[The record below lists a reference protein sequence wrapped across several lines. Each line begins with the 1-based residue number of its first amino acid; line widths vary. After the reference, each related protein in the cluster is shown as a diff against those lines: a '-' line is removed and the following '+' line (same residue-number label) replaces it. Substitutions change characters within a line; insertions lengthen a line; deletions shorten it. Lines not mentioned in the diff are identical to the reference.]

1 MAEQDPRRD
10 LPAPYASPWGLLAED
25 LRAVAASVRLRLWEI
40 WRRNRQGLLPVP
52 DGWPRDLAAWFWPL
66 LLALLLAGLA
76 GMALLIAEAPQPV
89 SAPPSLPP
97 EGSLAAQEPEFQPAQ
112 SPEPQA
118 GSEPEL
124 AAQPEP
130 EAPPEP
136 AAQLEAAAQLEPEP
150 VPVPDPLLSSL
161 QDGLPAGLL
170 AAVQQRPQETQLML
184 VLVLEPSWWQQT
196 PELRQRWAQRWQQQ
210 ALELG
215 YERLT
220 LEDGEGRPLGRPA
233 LVGSGMILLTPPALP
248 DADRA

>member
-52 DGWPRDLAAWFWPL
+52 DRWPRDLTAWFWPL

-76 GMALLIAEAPQPV
+76 GMALLIAEALQPV
-89 SAPPSLPP
+89 SAPPLPTP
-97 EGSLAAQEPEFQPAQ
+97 EGSIAAQEPELHPMPR
-112 SPEPQA
+112 PEPKVA
-118 GSEPEL
+118 SEPEL

-130 EAPPEP
+130 ET
-136 AAQLEAAAQLEPEP
+136 QLKAEAQLEPEP
-150 VPVPDPLLSSL
+150 APGPDTLLSSL
-161 QDGLPAGLL
+161 QDGVPAGLL
-170 AAVQQRPQETQLML
+170 AAVQQRSQEAQLML
-184 VLVLEPSWWQQT
+184 VLVLQPGWWQQT

-215 YERLT
+215 YERLA
-220 LEDGEGRPLGRPA
+220 LEDGEGRSLGRPA